1 MNAVLWVVQGLLAA
15 AFLAAGLMK
24 STRPIEALSKQMS
37 WVKSVPPGFVRFIG
51 VAELLGAIG
60 LILPMLTNILPWLTV
75 AAGGGLAIV
84 MVGAAGVHLSRGEGS
99 HVPGNVVLLI
109 LAVLVVV
116 GRIAIAPAV
125 A

>member
-1 MNAVLWVVQGLLAA
+1 MNATLWIVQGLLAA

-24 STRPIEALSKQMS
+24 ASRPIEVLSKQMS
-37 WVKSVPPGFVRFIG
+37 WVTSVPPGFVRFVG
-51 VAELLGAIG
+51 VAEVLGAIG
-60 LILPMLTNILPWLTV
+60 LILPMVTNILPWLTV
-75 AAGGGLAIV
+75 AAGGGLAVV

-99 HVPGNVVLLI
+99 HVPANVVLLI
-109 LAVLVVV
+109 LALFVVV